1 MAGGLHHTNKDAE
14 RFCVIY
20 REKLAMTRTARS
32 SKIYLGGASI
42 LILTFA
48 GCASK
53 NYVRTQTT
61 PLIQHTNEL
70 EDQTAANRRSI
81 QDVDNRATQGIQQ
94 AQTSANAADQKA
106 VAAGQ
111 SANQA
116 QQSAQEAMNHADTL
130 ESVVKNIDTY
140 HQVANTDVH
149 FAFNKATLTKSDK
162 QDLDN
167 FAGQLGNTKSYILEL
182 TGGTDSTGS
191 KDYNYQL
198 SERRAETVAQY
209 LAQKYNVPAHKFYLI
224 GIGKDVE
231 VDSNKTAKGRAKNRR
246 VEIQLLS
253 NAKNT
258 NGQPNANE
266 QGNSQGATNSTPAT
280 GQSNPPAANNQANA
294 GAAQQ

>member
-1 MAGGLHHTNKDAE
+1 MCANP
-14 RFCVIY
+14 
-20 REKLAMTRTARS
+20 REKPAMKQSPRC

-48 GCASK
+48 GCATK

-70 EDQTAANRRSI
+70 EDQTATNHRNL

-94 AQTSANAADQKA
+94 AQTAANTADQKA
-106 VAAGQ
+106 LAAGQ
-111 SANQA
+111 AASQA

-130 ESVVKNIDTY
+130 ASVVSNLDSY
-140 HQVANTDVH
+140 HQVADTNVH
-149 FAFNKATLTKSDK
+149 FAFDKATLTRHDK
-162 QDLDN
+162 ADLDN
-167 FAGQLGNTKSYILEL
+167 FAGQLGNTKSYILEI
-182 TGGTDSTGS
+182 TGGTDSTGN

-209 LAQKYNVPAHKFYLI
+209 LAEKYNVPAHKFYLI

-231 VDSNKTAKGRAKNRR
+231 VASNNNASGRAKNRR

-253 NAKNT
+253 NTQNT
-258 NGQPNANE
+258 NGQPDA
-266 QGNSQGATNSTPAT
+266 QGNPQGAMESTPATT
-280 GQSNPPAANNQANA
+280 GQSNPPANKQANA
-294 GAAQQ
+294 GSTQQ